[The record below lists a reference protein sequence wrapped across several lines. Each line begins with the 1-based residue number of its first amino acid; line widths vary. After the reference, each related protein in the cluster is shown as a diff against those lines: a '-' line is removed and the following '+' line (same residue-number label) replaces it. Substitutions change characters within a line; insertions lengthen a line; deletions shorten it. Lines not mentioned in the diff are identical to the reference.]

1 MKEEKLLKAR
11 ELRKVVEE
19 VFGLDI
25 MLKNRSRQ
33 RVDAR
38 IVYAKIL
45 REHGYTFKQIGR
57 LLVKDHS
64 TIIHY
69 CSMFD
74 RGEIDYIPELKK
86 KYRLCRDMFR
96 GEAPIEHLYT
106 KDELISELIKTKQEL
121 SLLHLKYEE
130 LKNYKQQR
138 DMEEHKW
145 GSIYRLIRERTPKY
159 MEDAVER
166 RINAM
171 FNTNYDYQ
179 ET

>member
-38 IVYAKIL
+38 FVYAKIL
-45 REHGYTFKQIGR
+45 REHGYTFPQIGR
-57 LLVKDHS
+57 LLVRDHS
-64 TIIHY
+64 TIIYY
-69 CSMFD
+69 CRMFD
-74 RGEIDYIPELKK
+74 RVIDYIPELKK
-86 KYRLCRDMFR
+86 KYKMCRDMFQ

-106 KDELISELIKTKQEL
+106 RDELISELIKTKQEL

-130 LKNYKQQR
+130 LKTT
-138 DMEEHKW
+138 
-145 GSIYRLIRERTPKY
+145 SLI
-159 MEDAVER
+159 
-166 RINAM
+166 
-171 FNTNYDYQ
+171 
-179 ET
+179 

>member
-45 REHGYTFKQIGR
+45 REHGYTFPQIGS

-74 RGEIDYIPELKK
+74 EAIDFIPELKK

-96 GEAPIEHLYT
+96 GEASAEHLYT
-106 KDELISELIKTKQEL
+106 KDELINELIKTKQEL

-130 LKNYKQQR
+130 LKNYKHQR
-138 DMEEHKW
+138 DMEEQKW
-145 GSIYRLIRERTPKY
+145 GGIYKLIRERTPRD
-159 MEDAVER
+159 MEDVVER

-171 FNTNYDYQ
+171 FNTSYDYQ